1 MYIPPAEHPSG
12 SSVWWLSIFGVGVRL
27 FIFVKGCTRTSELEI
42 SKDKVPRFL
51 YLFTGGL
58 EPTSHNTTKSY
69 EEKIIFWTI
78 FVDWIFL

>member
-51 YLFTGGL
+51 FILMGRL
-58 EPTSHNTTKSY
+58 ESMPHKKTR
-69 EEKIIFWTI
+69 I
-78 FVDWIFL
+78 